1 MSRMKKVIDPC
12 KTLSESI
19 LSVAGPSSCKDNIRS
34 LFESHLPPGD
44 VKEINAELKKTLVLS
59 YQKPKRT
66 KSKPLRNSKKPLTAK
81 EKRSLGLYRLP
92 KKGLKYSSFESIN
105 SMWNGYMKE
114 LLDLDALESGGW
126 SPNLNEETRQ
136 LQLQMRVCR
145 AELTGAHVSVASA
158 TCPSHVGVTGIVVL
172 ESKNTLQIIS
182 DDNKLRLIPKLGSSF
197 SFKFEGYKFTFP
209 GSSIHSKPAERITK
223 KLKNKYPC
231 DF

>member
-1 MSRMKKVIDPC
+1 MKKVIDPC
-12 KTLSESI
+12 KTLSDNI
-19 LSVAGPSSCKDNIRS
+19 LSVAGPSGIKDNIRT
-34 LFESHLPPGD
+34 LFEGHLPPGD
-44 VKEINAELKKTLVLS
+44 VKEINGELKKTLVLS

-66 KSKPLRNSKKPLTAK
+66 KSKPIRKSKKPLTAK

-92 KKGLKYSSFESIN
+92 KKGLKYSSFEALN

-114 LLDLDALESGGW
+114 LLDLESLESGGW

-145 AELTGAHVSVASA
+145 AELSGALLSVASA
-158 TCPSHVGVTGIVVL
+158 SCPSHVGVTGIVVL

-182 DDNKLRLIPKLGSSF
+182 EDNKLRLIPKLGSSF
-197 SFKFEGYKFTFP
+197 SFNFQGYKFTFP

>member
-1 MSRMKKVIDPC
+1 MKKVIDPC
-12 KTLSESI
+12 KTLSDNI
-19 LSVAGPSSCKDNIRS
+19 LSVAGPSGIKDNIRT
-34 LFESHLPPGD
+34 LFEGHLPPGD
-44 VKEINAELKKTLVLS
+44 VKEINGELKKTLVLS

-66 KSKPLRNSKKPLTAK
+66 KSKPIRKSKKPLTAK

-92 KKGLKYSSFESIN
+92 KKGLKYSSFEALN

-114 LLDLDALESGGW
+114 LLDLESLESGGW

-145 AELTGAHVSVASA
+145 AELSGALLSVASA
-158 TCPSHVGVTGIVVL
+158 SCPSHVGVTGIVVL

-182 DDNKLRLIPKLGSSF
+182 QDNKLRLIPKLGSSF
-197 SFKFEGYKFTFP
+197 SFDFEGYKFTFP

>member
-1 MSRMKKVIDPC
+1 MKKVIDPC
-12 KTLSESI
+12 KTLSDNI
-19 LSVAGPSSCKDNIRS
+19 LSVAGPSGIKDNIRT
-34 LFESHLPPGD
+34 LFEGHLPPGD
-44 VKEINAELKKTLVLS
+44 VKEINGELKKTLVLS

-66 KSKPLRNSKKPLTAK
+66 KSKPIRKSKKPLTAK

-92 KKGLKYSSFESIN
+92 KKGLKYSSFEALN

-114 LLDLDALESGGW
+114 LLDLESLESGGW

-145 AELTGAHVSVASA
+145 AELSGALLSVATAS
-158 TCPSHVGVTGIVVL
+158 CPSHVGVTGIVVL

-182 DDNKLRLIPKLGSSF
+182 EDNKLRLIPKLGSSF
-197 SFKFEGYKFTFP
+197 SFYFQGYKFTFP
-209 GSSIHSKPAERITK
+209 GSSVHSKPAERITK

>member
-1 MSRMKKVIDPC
+1 MKKVIDPC
-12 KTLSESI
+12 KTLSDNI
-19 LSVAGPSSCKDNIRS
+19 LSVAGPSGIKDNIRT
-34 LFESHLPPGD
+34 LFEGHLPPGD
-44 VKEINAELKKTLVLS
+44 VKEINGELKKTLVLS

-66 KSKPLRNSKKPLTAK
+66 KSKPIRKSKKPLTAK

-92 KKGLKYSSFESIN
+92 KKGLKYSSFEALN

-114 LLDLDALESGGW
+114 LLDLESLESGGW

-145 AELTGAHVSVASA
+145 AELSGALLSVASA
-158 TCPSHVGVTGIVVL
+158 SCPSHVGVTGIVVL

-182 DDNKLRLIPKLGSSF
+182 QDNKLRLIPKLGSSF
-197 SFKFEGYKFTFP
+197 SFNFQGYKFTFP

>member
-1 MSRMKKVIDPC
+1 MKKVIDPC
-12 KTLSESI
+12 KTLSDNI
-19 LSVAGPSSCKDNIRS
+19 LSVAGPSGIKDNIRT
-34 LFESHLPPGD
+34 LFEGHLPPGD
-44 VKEINAELKKTLVLS
+44 VKEINGELKKTLVLS

-66 KSKPLRNSKKPLTAK
+66 KSKPIRKSKKPLTAK

-92 KKGLKYSSFESIN
+92 KKGLKYSSFEALN

-114 LLDLDALESGGW
+114 LLDLESLESGGW

-145 AELTGAHVSVASA
+145 AELSGALLSVASA
-158 TCPSHVGVTGIVVL
+158 SCPSHVGVTGIVVL

-182 DDNKLRLIPKLGSSF
+182 QDNKLRLIPKLGSSF
-197 SFKFEGYKFTFP
+197 SFNFEGYKFTFP

>member
-1 MSRMKKVIDPC
+1 MKKVIDPC
-12 KTLSESI
+12 KTLSDNI
-19 LSVAGPSSCKDNIRS
+19 LSVAGPSGIKDNIRT
-34 LFESHLPPGD
+34 LFEGHLPPGD
-44 VKEINAELKKTLVLS
+44 VKEINGELKKTLVLS

-66 KSKPLRNSKKPLTAK
+66 KSKPIRKSKKPLTAK

-92 KKGLKYSSFESIN
+92 KKGLKYSSFEALN

-114 LLDLDALESGGW
+114 LLDLESLESGGW

-145 AELTGAHVSVASA
+145 AELSGALLSVASA
-158 TCPSHVGVTGIVVL
+158 SCPSHVGVTGIVVL

-182 DDNKLRLIPKLGSSF
+182 EDNKLRLIPKLGSSF
-197 SFKFEGYKFTFP
+197 SFNFEGYKFTFP

>member
-1 MSRMKKVIDPC
+1 MKKVIDPC
-12 KTLSESI
+12 KTLSDNI
-19 LSVAGPSSCKDNIRS
+19 LSVAGPSGIKDNIRT
-34 LFESHLPPGD
+34 LFEGHLPPGD
-44 VKEINAELKKTLVLS
+44 VKEINGELKKTLVLS

-66 KSKPLRNSKKPLTAK
+66 KSKPIRKSKKPLTAK

-92 KKGLKYSSFESIN
+92 KKGLKYSSFEALN

-114 LLDLDALESGGW
+114 LLDLESLESGGW

-145 AELTGAHVSVASA
+145 AELSGALLSVASA
-158 TCPSHVGVTGIVVL
+158 SCPSHVGVTGIVVL

-182 DDNKLRLIPKLGSSF
+182 EDNKLRLIPKLGSSF